1 MKRKY
6 SHSSNSIVFLLLRGT
21 SSVFHFP
28 LCEVQSLTFPIKD
41 TPLWVSVWNPLHYQ
55 NSDIWFVYVGFGCL
69 VFPFSEVFLEIFPR
83 IAGVCHWIVYIHQWG
98 PPVVSLWKTMR
109 KLPMNLAL
117 DNLSVRPP
125 LVRIVFLGEPMNLL
139 SIPARARIGTGR
151 EFAYRSR
158 VFRALRFN
166 SLSH

>member
-1 MKRKY
+1 
-6 SHSSNSIVFLLLRGT
+6 
-21 SSVFHFP
+21 
-28 LCEVQSLTFPIKD
+28 
-41 TPLWVSVWNPLHYQ
+41 
-55 NSDIWFVYVGFGCL
+55 
-69 VFPFSEVFLEIFPR
+69 
-83 IAGVCHWIVYIHQWG
+83 
-98 PPVVSLWKTMR
+98 
-109 KLPMNLAL
+109 MNLAL

-166 SLSH
+166 SLSHYEDKGPCKGPSYTMGILDLECRRHNSS